1 MEPQIAAV
9 VIDKKLPR
17 PLAGKYVNI
26 SYTYITSHI
35 MHIYVNILLYY
46 ILYDTY
52 IIS

>member
-17 PLAGKYVNI
+17 PLAGMCVI
-26 SYTYITSHI
+26 ITYTYISSHI
-35 MHIYVNILLYY
+35 IHRYVNNLLYY

-52 IIS
+52 II